1 HYGDELLL
9 TKDYTPEDWR
19 AYLYHYYRFTEMV
32 DKEIGKLMQ
41 ALKSSGLDENTI
53 VILTSEHGD
62 GAASHRWAA
71 KLSLYEEASTVPFI
85 IRWKGQV
92 PSGNIDRNQL
102 VSGIDLVPTLM
113 DYAGIESPAQ
123 FTGKSLKSILGDPPK
138 VLRDYLVVQLA
149 DDKLDSSRQARMI
162 RDGRFKYNLYNQGKR
177 NEQLFDLWKDPS

>member
-1 HYGDELLL
+1 
-9 TKDYTPEDWR
+9 
-19 AYLYHYYRFTEMV
+19 
-32 DKEIGKLMQ
+32 
-41 ALKSSGLDENTI
+41 
-53 VILTSEHGD
+53 LTSEHGD

-177 NEQLFDLWKDPS
+177 NEQLFDLWKDPGEMNNLAYKDNYLSLKKSMRAALEEWIQETGDDFHRYQPLPLAVVNN